1 MPARIPT
8 LITGIGTLN
17 AAITLTRA
25 LADAH
30 FRGHRPSRIIN
41 AGTAGSLIPSC
52 SGIFEIDHVIKHD
65 FDHETLTAIT
75 GRPFANRIDLPTVT
89 SLPTAGLAT
98 GDTFISDTATRDR
111 LAQQAQLCDM
121 EGYAVVKVA
130 REFGIPVTL
139 IKQFSDHADESTAAK
154 WHDAARGGAA
164 TLGECVAQSVGLS

>member
-1 MPARIPT
+1 MA
-8 LITGIGTLN
+8 
-17 AAITLTRA
+17 RA

-30 FRGHRPSRIIN
+30 SRGHRPTRIIN
-41 AGTAGSLIPSC
+41 TGTAGSLIPSC

-75 GRPFANRIDLPTVT
+75 GRP
-89 SLPTAGLAT
+89 LPTAGLAT

-111 LAQQAQLCDM
+111 LAQPAQLCDM

-139 IKQFSDHADESTAAK
+139 NLTFTTMAWLGLAGVGGCATPPFTPEKTALHTK
-154 WHDAARGGAA
+154 S
-164 TLGECVAQSVGLS
+164 AQTAGLEAIWCEVLRKILRNTPV

>member
-1 MPARIPT
+1 M
-8 LITGIGTLN
+8 GTLN

-75 GRPFANRIDLPTVT
+75 GRP
-89 SLPTAGLAT
+89 LPTAGLAA

-139 IKQFSDHADESTAAK
+139 NLTFTTMTWLGLAGV
-154 WHDAARGGAA
+154 GGCA
-164 TLGECVAQSVGLS
+164 TPAHPRKDGTSHQICPNGRFGNDLV